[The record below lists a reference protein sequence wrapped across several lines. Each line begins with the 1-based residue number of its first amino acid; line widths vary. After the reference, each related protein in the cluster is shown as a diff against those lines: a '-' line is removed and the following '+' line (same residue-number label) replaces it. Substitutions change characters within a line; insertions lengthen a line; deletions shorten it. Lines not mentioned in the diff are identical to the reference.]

1 VISLRS
7 PSWIGGSFPAIDLI
21 AGGLGG
27 GTDIETLE
35 ISRHTPD
42 WTLGSFWAHP
52 ERVLDSEARA
62 ATSGF
67 ARMNP
72 DVVERVVRSVRHDLE
87 SGAWDKRHGHL
98 GHQDTLDVGLRLILN
113 KPMPQPAD

>member
-1 VISLRS
+1 MRASRYER
-7 PSWIGGSFPAIDLI
+7 IGRGYALMRRED
-21 AGGLGG
+21 
-27 GTDIETLE
+27 
-35 ISRHTPD
+35 
-42 WTLGSFWAHP
+42 P
-52 ERVLDSEARA
+52 EFARRIA

-72 DVVERVVRSVRHDLE
+72 DVVERVVRSVRRDLE

-98 GHQDTLDVGLRLILN
+98 RHQDTLDVGLRLILN

>member
-1 VISLRS
+1 
-7 PSWIGGSFPAIDLI
+7 
-21 AGGLGG
+21 
-27 GTDIETLE
+27 
-35 ISRHTPD
+35 
-42 WTLGSFWAHP
+42 
-52 ERVLDSEARA
+52 
-62 ATSGF
+62 
-67 ARMNP
+67 MNP